1 MLIKSHHVD
10 IDTPTG
16 KMRTYI
22 HQPVITGKFPTIL
35 FYSEIFQQTGPIFR
49 AAQIVAS
56 HGYNVLV
63 PEVFH
68 ELNPIGTVLGL
79 MMLDVKKVMQIR
91 QIKMLN
97 HMIVITTQL
106 LTGQK
111 NKIGI
116 MVTLVQ
122 WDFVLAVI

>member
-35 FYSEIFQQTGPIFR
+35 FYSEIFQQTGPILR

-56 HGYNVLV
+56 HGYNVPQVRGLKPACMCCGERLQGHCQVVQRPALYLAMLAIHYPTAFGRLV
-63 PEVFH
+63 RAFS
-68 ELNPIGTVLGL
+68 L
-79 MMLDVKKVMQIR
+79 KWQ
-91 QIKMLN
+91 
-97 HMIVITTQL
+97 
-106 LTGQK
+106 
-111 NKIGI
+111 
-116 MVTLVQ
+116 
-122 WDFVLAVI
+122 